1 MNTNSMN
8 THSKDHSPT
17 TSAANTPSSVALVSG
32 GNRGIGLQV
41 AKDLATQG
49 FTVLIGSRDLAK
61 GRDAAAE
68 VAETAVAIQ
77 LDVTDES
84 SITDAVARIDSEF
97 GRLDVL
103 INNAGVSFLGD
114 QSTPLQ
120 ERASS
125 GLLTNASLDYV
136 KRIYEINVFGVI
148 ALTQA
153 LLPRLRATE
162 GSRVVIVGSGGGSL
176 AANADP
182 ENPHRRM
189 FGVYSAS
196 KTALHAISLA
206 FATALEPEGI
216 PVNTVDPGM
225 TATALNDFQG
235 TKSIEEGA
243 AHIVEVALRGAGAPT
258 GTFTS
263 DEGTVPW

>member
-1 MNTNSMN
+1 MNTNRMN
-8 THSKDHSPT
+8 TDSDDSSPT
-17 TSAANTPSSVALVSG
+17 TVALVSG
-32 GNRGIGLQV
+32 ANRGLGLQV
-41 AKDLATQG
+41 AKDLAMHG

-61 GRDAAAE
+61 GREAAAE
-68 VAETAVAIQ
+68 VADSAVAVQ
-77 LDVTDES
+77 LDVTDDS
-84 SITDAVARIDSEF
+84 SIAAAASRITAEF
-97 GRLDVL
+97 ARLDVL

-114 QSTPLQ
+114 QNTPLE

-125 GLLTNASLDYV
+125 GLLTVAPLDYV

-153 LLPRLRATE
+153 LLPLLRETE
-162 GSRVVIVGSGGGSL
+162 GSRIVNVGSGGGSL
-176 AANADP
+176 TANADP
-182 ENPHRRM
+182 ANPHRKM

-196 KTALHAISLA
+196 KTALHAVSLA
-206 FATALEPEGI
+206 FATPLEPEGI

-235 TKSIEEGA
+235 TKTVEAGA
-243 AHIVEVALRGAGAPT
+243 AHIVEVALRGAGSPT

>member
-1 MNTNSMN
+1 MNTNNMN
-8 THSKDHSPT
+8 TLVDDSPSS
-17 TSAANTPSSVALVSG
+17 TSAPVALVSG

-41 AKDLATQG
+41 AKDLATHG

-61 GRDAAAE
+61 GCEAAAE
-68 VAETAVAIQ
+68 VAESAVAIQ
-77 LDVTDES
+77 LDVTDAS
-84 SITDAVARIDSEF
+84 SITAAVSRIRSEF

-114 QSTPLQ
+114 QSTPLN

-125 GLLTNASLDYV
+125 GLLTVAPLDYV
-136 KRIYEINVFGVI
+136 KQIYEINVFGVI

-153 LLPRLRATE
+153 LLPLLRATE

-176 AANADP
+176 TANADP
-182 ENPHRRM
+182 ANPHRRM

-206 FATALEPEGI
+206 FATALESEGI

-225 TATALNDFQG
+225 TATALNGFQG
-235 TKSIEEGA
+235 TKSVEEGA
-243 AHIVEVALRGAGAPT
+243 AHIVEVALRGAGSPT